1 MLELWASL
9 KVWTEYIIPI
19 AIFLLIML
27 IVFLYILIDSFKW
40 NRKVKFLKKN
50 GYTRYLV
57 GVPSFGNG
65 AFYGWKNE
73 ILDKRIDE
81 REMERLSYKQFVKKM
96 NN

>member
-19 AIFLLIML
+19 AIFLLIIL
-27 IVFLYILIDSFKW
+27 TVFLHILIDLFKW

-57 GVPSFGNG
+57 GVPSFGDG
-65 AFYGWKNE
+65 AFYGWKNDK
-73 ILDKRIDE
+73 LDKRIDE
-81 REMERLSYKQFVKKM
+81 RDIEHLSYRKFVEKIKG
-96 NN
+96 

>member
-1 MLELWASL
+1 MLELWALL

-19 AIFLLIML
+19 AIFILIML
-27 IVFLYILIDSFKW
+27 TVFLHILIDLFKY

-65 AFYGWKNE
+65 AFYGWKNDE
-73 ILDKRIDE
+73 NNKRIDE
-81 REMERLSYKQFVKKM
+81 REMEHLSYKQFVEKM
-96 NN
+96 NS